1 MEKPANAGARRL
13 SGNVVFA
20 ADSPVYASHQS
31 AVQAKVLSHRYG
43 LTPAVAAVVAAH
55 AFPQIDSWR
64 GAR

>member
-20 ADSPVYASHQS
+20 ADNLVYAAPTS
-31 AVQAKVLSHRYG
+31 VLQAKTLSHRYG

-64 GAR
+64 GMR